1 MQSASPAVETIES
14 MVKITLEE
22 DHAFDDATSLAVI
35 PEDAR
40 GRALIMA
47 KAHGVLAGR
56 AFAAAAFQVCCPEG
70 QFAWSAQDGD
80 VVEPGQTVLQC
91 EGSARGLLAAERTAL
106 NYLQQLSGVAS
117 LTAQAVKQTGG
128 DFLVLD
134 TRKTVPG
141 LRDAQKAAV
150 VAGGGVNHRRDLS
163 DQLLLK
169 ENHFAFS
176 GLGYR
181 ETVRAAVSAAQ
192 GKLVG
197 AEAMDLEQ
205 ALAALDEGASYVMLD
220 NFPSETL
227 VSQVAQLR
235 QVHPQ
240 AVVEVS
246 GGLTSE
252 RLAVLRAAGIDRVSL
267 GALTHSAPALD
278 FSFLF
283 DGALS

>member
-1 MQSASPAVETIES
+1 MQSASPAVESIES
-14 MVKITLEE
+14 MVKSTLEE
-22 DHAFDDATSLAVI
+22 DHAFDDATSLAVV
-35 PEDAR
+35 PKAAH
-40 GRALIMA
+40 GRARIIA
-47 KAHGVLAGR
+47 KAQGVLAGR
-56 AFAAAAFQVCCPEG
+56 AFAEAAFRICCPDG
-70 QFAWSAQDGD
+70 KFAWSAQDGD
-80 VVEPGQTVLQC
+80 AVVSGQTVLQC
-91 EGSARGLLAAERTAL
+91 EGAARGLLAAERTAL

-117 LTAQAVKQTGG
+117 LTAQAVQETGG

-176 GLGYR
+176 GLSYQ
-181 ETVRAAVSAAQ
+181 ETVRAAVSTAQ
-192 GKLVG
+192 GKPVG

-227 VSQVAQLR
+227 ADQVAQLR
-235 QVHPQ
+235 QAHPQ
-240 AVVEVS
+240 AVIEVS
-246 GGLTSE
+246 GGLTPE
-252 RLAVLRAAGIDRVSL
+252 RLTVLRAAGIDRVSL

>member
-1 MQSASPAVETIES
+1 MQSASPAVKSIES
-14 MVKITLEE
+14 MVRNTLEE
-22 DHAFDDATSLAVI
+22 DHAFDDATSLAVVPQTAI
-35 PEDAR
+35 
-40 GRALIMA
+40 GRARIIA
-47 KAHGVLAGR
+47 KAAGVLAGR
-56 AFAAAAFQVCCPEG
+56 AYAEAAFSICCPDG
-70 QFAWSAQDGD
+70 HFTWMAQDGD
-80 VVEPGQTVLQC
+80 VVEPGQTILFGQ
-91 EGSARGLLAAERTAL
+91 GAARGLLAAERTAL

-117 LTAQAVKQTGG
+117 LTAQAVKESGR

-150 VAGGGVNHRRDLS
+150 LAGGGVNHRRDLS

-176 GLGYR
+176 GLSYR
-181 ETVRAAVSAAQ
+181 ETVRAAVRAAE
-192 GKLVG
+192 GKPVG
-197 AEAMDLEQ
+197 AEAIDLDQ

-227 VSQVAQLR
+227 AEQVAELR
-235 QVHPQ
+235 RAHPQ

-246 GGLTSE
+246 GGLTPA

-267 GALTHSAPALD
+267 GVLTHSAPALD

-283 DGALS
+283 DGAVS